1 MSRTQLP
8 RIYEL
13 RDLTADPTS
22 PDAYFQNFDEYVQ
35 DSLHVRQI
43 YARWEKDLQGLD
55 HDAWEFLKSEA
66 SPYLMHKDRSGRG
79 WQQLFGILNQA
90 HAYNYLKAI
99 GSSNVRFIP
108 RAKQRSMRTPDL
120 EGLLGSG
127 RVLCEVKTI
136 NISEKEVHAR
146 NDFTVV
152 NITNQLDD
160 GFLQKLRSDIT
171 EAKGQMHAYDA
182 TDEVRYYVYINLCF
196 DDFLGAYKEEYFRQ
210 IDQYLSDCLTPG
222 IDLVFHNDRTP
233 FHNALAMTTATVV
246 NAN

>member
-1 MSRTQLP
+1 
-8 RIYEL
+8 
-13 RDLTADPTS
+13 
-22 PDAYFQNFDEYVQ
+22 
-35 DSLHVRQI
+35 
-43 YARWEKDLQGLD
+43 
-55 HDAWEFLKSEA
+55 
-66 SPYLMHKDRSGRG
+66 MHKDRSGRG

-108 RAKQRSMRTPDL
+108 RAKQRSTRTPDL

-136 NISEKEVHAR
+136 NISEKEVRAR
-146 NDFTVV
+146 NEFTVV
-152 NITNQLDD
+152 NIANQLDD
-160 GFLQKLRSDIT
+160 GFLRKLRSDIT

-196 DDFLGAYKEEYFRQ
+196 DDFLGTYKEEYFRQ

-222 IDLVFHNDRTP
+222 MDLVFHNDRTP
-233 FHNALAMTTATVV
+233 FHKALAMATATVI